1 MDNLRQ
7 KIIAGTK
14 RIVLKVGSRLLVDEH
29 RHPCAERINVLVEQ
43 IAKLRQAGL
52 EVILVSSGAI
62 SAGMSVL
69 GLDKRPKLVPSL
81 QATAAIGQ
89 SRLLA
94 MYEDACRSHGFHCGQ
109 ILLTAGDVQDRRRHL
124 NLSNCLNA
132 LISQGSLPIIN
143 ENDSISV
150 EEICF
155 GENDYLAALVGTICQ
170 AELTV
175 LLTSVN
181 GMYEKMSDGS
191 FGERISVIEEISP
204 KIKAMATGTDGNQLS
219 TGGMETKLKAAETLT
234 SVGESL
240 WIVDGRNF
248 EVISEVYA
256 GNDVGTLF
264 PGSEEKMRMHKR
276 WMAFFPEVAGEL
288 HVDEGAK
295 KALLEKGSSLLP
307 GGITTV
313 VGEFTKGD
321 IVEVKS
327 VNGKL
332 LAKGAVNYSAKEMEL
347 IKGKKTTDI
356 LEMLGYHIYDEAVHR
371 DNLVVLNNEEK

>member
-29 RHPCAERINVLVEQ
+29 RHPCLERINTLVEQ
-43 IAKLRQAGL
+43 IAKLREAGL

-69 GLDKRPKLVPSL
+69 GLDKRPKSVPTL

-89 SRLLA
+89 SRLLS
-94 MYEDACRSHGFHCGQ
+94 MYEDACRTHGFHCGQ

-175 LLTSVN
+175 LLTSVD
-181 GMYEKMSDGS
+181 GMYEKMADGS
-191 FGERISVIEEISP
+191 FGDRISVIEEISP

-240 WIVDGRNF
+240 WIVDGRDF
-248 EVISEVYA
+248 AVISEVYA

-288 HVDEGAK
+288 LVDEGAK

-321 IVEVKS
+321 IVEIKS

>member
-1 MDNLRQ
+1 MDKLR
-7 KIIAGTK
+7 KDIIAGTK

-29 RHPCAERINVLVEQ
+29 RHPCAERINALVAQ
-43 IAKLRQAGL
+43 IAELRKSGL
-52 EVILVSSGAI
+52 EVVLVSSGAI

-69 GLDKRPKLVPSL
+69 GMDKRPKMVPEL
-81 QATAAIGQ
+81 QASAAIGQ

-132 LISQGSLPIIN
+132 LIAQGSLPIIN

-155 GENDYLAALVGTICQ
+155 GENDYLAALVGTLCK

-175 LLTSVN
+175 LLTSVD
-181 GMYEKMSDGS
+181 GMYEKLADGS
-191 FGERISVIEEISP
+191 FGERISVIEEVTP
-204 KIKAMATGTDGNQLS
+204 EIKAMATGTDGNQLS

-240 WIVDGRNF
+240 WIVDGRDF
-248 EVISEVYA
+248 DVIANVYA
-256 GNDVGTLF
+256 GKDVGTLF

-276 WMAFFPEVAGEL
+276 WMAFFPEISGALV
-288 HVDEGAK
+288 VDDGAK
-295 KALLEKGSSLLP
+295 KALLTQGSSLLP
-307 GGITTV
+307 GGITGV
-313 VGEFTKGD
+313 SGEFTKGD
-321 IVEVKS
+321 IVEIKGLH
-327 VNGKL
+327 GKL
-332 LAKGAVNYSAKEMEL
+332 LAKGAVNYSAKELEL

-356 LEMLGYHIYDEAVHR
+356 LELLGYHIYDEAVHR